1 MIMVRIASRY
11 RSLAISLGGEAVRL
25 ARRAKLAVTL
35 FVPAITKSARSVA
48 ISEVSP
54 NDPTT

>member
-1 MIMVRIASRY
+1 MVRIASRY

-54 NDPTT
+54 TDPTT